1 MVEHHI
7 SIGPEVGS
15 SGGKNILL
23 FLPTLFGIIQ
33 SFNFYSARK
42 NPQKTNRISEK
53 TTIQLR
59 KNLMQKNAIFFFF
72 SVLVC
77 VFTLTCVAGNPNNS
91 GKIGKN
97 QKNRISFFDM
107 FTTENKNSKVVKSVK
122 IQPKKCLQNP
132 PPKKTKKNS
141 HPPPFQNL
149 RVF

>member
-53 TTIQLR
+53 TTIQFR
-59 KNLMQKNAIFFFF
+59 KNLMHKNAIFFNF

-77 VFTLTCVAGNPNNS
+77 IFTLMCIVVNPSTS
-91 GKIGKN
+91 GKFGKN
-97 QKNRISFFDM
+97 RKNRISQFENFS
-107 FTTENKNSKVVKSVK
+107 TENKNSKVVKFVK

-132 PPKKTKKNS
+132 PPQKKSRKILT
-141 HPPPFQNL
+141 PPIAKS
-149 RVF
+149 